1 MNALRHLL
9 RHVDQ
14 RAESCRPLSAA
25 ERMALYSLRHA
36 QELRERENEG
46 AAAPR
51 VRLINGRPVLVA
63 LGGRPNELPVK
74 AGD

>member
-25 ERMALYSLRHA
+25 ERMAIHSQRRA
-36 QELRERENEG
+36 QEIQERENEG

-51 VRLINGRPVLVA
+51 VRFINDRPVLVA
-63 LGGRPNELPVK
+63 LDGKPNDLPK
-74 AGD
+74 DKP

>member
-25 ERMALYSLRHA
+25 ERMALHSHRRA
-36 QELRERENEG
+36 KEMQVRENEG
-46 AAAPR
+46 AAPPR
-51 VRLINGRPVLVA
+51 VRFIDGRPVLVA
-63 LGGRPNELPVK
+63 LDGQVNPLPVK
-74 AGD
+74 PAS

>member
-1 MNALRHLL
+1 MNPLRHLL
-9 RHVDQ
+9 RHVDR

-25 ERMALYSLRHA
+25 ERMALYSRRHA
-36 QELRERENEG
+36 QEIQERENEG

-63 LGGRPNELPVK
+63 LDGKPNDLPK
-74 AGD
+74 DKP